1 MRGLERWPNSLKQYS
16 LAILRERR
24 HDEEE
29 TLRNSALN
37 DAFELAEYLV
47 ELERSSPVR
56 DYSSP
61 EELERELDLTLGEG
75 RDMASLKAS
84 LRRLFDATP
93 RIGGPRFFSLL
104 FGGHD
109 AAATTA
115 EILTALA
122 NTPMHTWKAAGA
134 MILVE
139 REVLRH
145 MASKIGFAGG
155 DGMFTPGGTM
165 SNLAALVVARNE
177 ALPDARDHG
186 LGGERCRVYTSI
198 DGHFSIARAMGITGL
213 GRRNVRDVPS
223 DARGHIDVGA
233 LARMIAADARAGIR
247 PLMINATAG
256 TTTHGAF
263 DPLREIA
270 EVAAEH
276 GVWLH
281 VDGSYGGSVA
291 LSERHRALLDGCE
304 RVDSF
309 AWDAHKA
316 MGVPLS
322 CSVLLVRHAGLLE
335 KHFNES
341 AEYLFQTHDDGH
353 NPARRSLQCAR
364 RNDALKL
371 WAAWRRH
378 GDAGYARRIDRL
390 FDLAR
395 KAVAMIEADPDLRLC
410 LEPESFNVCF
420 EVRGASSAE
429 ICDRLERE
437 ARLLVSHVPAGG
449 RQAIRLVCINPEIS
463 EADLETF
470 FQEVKMVAAG
480 IRGKPNPLAS
490 RKPESSTRWP
500 EPAAAGS

>member
-1 MRGLERWPNSLKQYS
+1 MTQFMKRHLDEVFGLAQ
-16 LAILRERR
+16 
-24 HDEEE
+24 
-29 TLRNSALN
+29 
-37 DAFELAEYLV
+37 YLV
-47 ELERSSPVR
+47 DLERSSPVR
-56 DYSSP
+56 EYAEP
-61 EELERELDLTLGEG
+61 EELAGELDLALGEG
-75 RDMASLKAS
+75 RDMAALRAS
-84 LRRLFDATP
+84 LRQLFDATP
-93 RIGGPRFFSLL
+93 RIGGSRFFSLL

-115 EILTALA
+115 EILTAMA
-122 NTPMHTWKAAGA
+122 NTPMHTFKAAGA

-139 REVLRH
+139 QEVLRH
-145 MASKIGFAGG
+145 MASKIGFDAG

-165 SNLAALVVARNE
+165 SNLAALVVARNQ
-177 ALPDARDHG
+177 ALDGVREDG
-186 LGGERCRVYTSI
+186 LSGRRCCVYTSTG
-198 DGHFSIARAMGITGL
+198 GHFSIARAMGVTGL
-213 GRRNVRDVPS
+213 GRGNVRDVPS
-223 DARGHIDVGA
+223 DAKGRLDVGA
-233 LARMIAADARAGIR
+233 LRRMIADDARAGIR

-256 TTTHGAF
+256 TTTLGAF

-270 EVAAEH
+270 GVAAEH

-281 VDGSYGGSVA
+281 VDGSFGGSVS
-291 LSERHRALLDGCE
+291 LSERHRGLLDGSE
-304 RVDSF
+304 LVDSF

-322 CSVLLVRHAGLLE
+322 CSVLLVRRGGLLE

-341 AEYLFQTHDDGH
+341 AEYLFQTQDDGH

-378 GDAGYARRIDRL
+378 GDDGYARRIDQL

-395 KAVAMIEADPDLRLC
+395 RAVAMIEADADLRLC

-420 EVRGASSAE
+420 EVIGRPSAE

-449 RQAIRLVCINPEIS
+449 RQAIRLVCINPAIT

-470 FQEVKMVAAG
+470 FHEVKAVAASLEG
-480 IRGKPNPLAS
+480 
-490 RKPESSTRWP
+490 
-500 EPAAAGS
+500 AAMPTS